1 MKKIKSFV
9 MNLLGAVGVV
19 GDWFSLAVT
28 VALAAVLVLVGIFTH
43 HVGTRDG
50 LHSYAVA
57 MLVSGAVIVAVSIGA
72 AKLRSRLS
80 NHWKI
85 RT

>member
-28 VALAAVLVLVGIFTH
+28 AGLAAVLVLVGIFTH

-57 MLVSGAVIVAVSIGA
+57 MLVSAVIVAVSIGA